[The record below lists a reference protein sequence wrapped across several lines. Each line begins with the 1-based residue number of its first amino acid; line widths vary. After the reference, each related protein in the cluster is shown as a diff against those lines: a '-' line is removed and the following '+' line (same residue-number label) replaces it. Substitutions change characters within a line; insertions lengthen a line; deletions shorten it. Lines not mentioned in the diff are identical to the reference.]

1 RPPGQ
6 PNEGSAP
13 AAVPPPGACA
23 VSGAGMAPPGPGPG
37 PGPEGGGGPCLR
49 SVNTRELS
57 EVVFNNRS
65 PRSVLPVWVDFEGR
79 PRSYPVLQPRT
90 GRLMHSYRG
99 HLWLFRDAGT
109 NDGLLVNKQELFV
122 AAPNVSTADITLPV
136 FTLKERCLQVVRSLV
151 KPMDYRKLDIVRS
164 LYEELEDHPDIRKD
178 LQRLS
183 LERSATLRNGILE

>member
-1 RPPGQ
+1 MRVTAPPWRG
-6 PNEGSAP
+6 
-13 AAVPPPGACA
+13 AV
-23 VSGAGMAPPGPGPG
+23 AGMSPPGPV
-37 PGPEGGGGPCLR
+37 LR

-65 PRSVLPVWVDFEGR
+65 PRSVLPIWVDFEGK
-79 PRSYPVLQPRT
+79 PRHYPVLQPRT
-90 GRLMHSYRG
+90 GRIMHSYRG

-109 NDGLLVNKQELFV
+109 NDGLLVNQQELFI
-122 AAPNVSTADITLPV
+122 AAPNVNKADITLPV

-164 LYEELEDHPDIRKD
+164 LYDDLENHPDIRKD

-183 LERSATLRNGILE
+183 LERSELLRNGILE

>member
-1 RPPGQ
+1 M
-6 PNEGSAP
+6 S
-13 AAVPPPGACA
+13 
-23 VSGAGMAPPGPGPG
+23 PPGPGPG
-37 PGPEGGGGPCLR
+37 VGGRGPGVGGPCLR

-65 PRSVLPVWVDFEGR
+65 PRFVLPIWVDFEGR
-79 PRSYPVLQPRT
+79 PQRYPVLQPRT
-90 GRLMHSYRG
+90 GRIMHSYRG

-109 NDGLLVNKQELFV
+109 NDGLLVNQQELFV
-122 AAPNVSTADITLPV
+122 AAPNVNKADITLPV

-164 LYEELEDHPDIRKD
+164 LYEELEDHPDVRKD

-183 LERSATLRNGILE
+183 LERICFQWNFTLSHSAQTCL